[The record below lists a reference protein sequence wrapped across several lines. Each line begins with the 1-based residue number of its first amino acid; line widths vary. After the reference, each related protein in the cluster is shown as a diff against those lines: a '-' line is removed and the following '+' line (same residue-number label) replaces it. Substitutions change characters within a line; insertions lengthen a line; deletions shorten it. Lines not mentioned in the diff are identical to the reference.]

1 MISGT
6 FYMFIYSYMFM
17 FNSISLFILYNK
29 IYNKNVEIQADN
41 NFF

>member
-6 FYMFIYSYMFM
+6 FYTFIYSYMFM
-17 FNSISLFILYNK
+17 FNSISLFILQ
-29 IYNKNVEIQADN
+29 ICNKNVEIQADS